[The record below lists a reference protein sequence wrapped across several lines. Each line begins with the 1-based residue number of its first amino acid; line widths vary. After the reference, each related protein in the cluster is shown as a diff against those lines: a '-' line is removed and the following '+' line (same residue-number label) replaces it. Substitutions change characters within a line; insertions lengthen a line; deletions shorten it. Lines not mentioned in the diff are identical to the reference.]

1 MRMMK
6 EKFWGALFLIAP
18 IITVGTLGL
27 PIADVSR
34 AENSGETI
42 VKATCARC
50 HRIVGES
57 IGRRFKKAPDLIGAG
72 DRYQRAWLLGWLKN
86 PKFKLYPM
94 GYDFQEVRKQ
104 PHLSLSAAEA
114 QAVADYLATLK
125 EPLVKQGVM
134 ANVTP
139 ANIERG
145 KARYE
150 VLQCYAC
157 HRTPAPTPQGWMGG
171 DTSTD
176 LRESGK
182 RYQGDWLYR
191 FNQNPLDFVPDSAAF
206 VPSPSQNVTQQDVF
220 DITAYMMT
228 FK

>member
-1 MRMMK
+1 MKDRRMTIA
-6 EKFWGALFLIAP
+6 GTLILG
-18 IITVGTLGL
+18 ITSITVIGV
-27 PIADVSR
+27 INSQSSAQVSG
-34 AENSGETI
+34 SDI
-42 VKATCARC
+42 VKERCLGC
-50 HRIVGES
+50 HRIEGES
-57 IGRRFKKAPDLIGAG
+57 IGRRLKKAPDLIGAG
-72 DRYQRAWLLGWLKN
+72 DKYQRAWLLAWLKN
-86 PKFKLYPM
+86 PKFKFYPM
-94 GYDFQEVRKQ
+94 GYDFQEDRKQ
-104 PHLSLSAAEA
+104 RHLALSSSDAEA
-114 QAVADYLATLK
+114 VVDYLATVK
-125 EPLVKQGVM
+125 EPRVKHGVLT
-134 ANVTP
+134 NVVP

-157 HRTPAPTPQGWMGG
+157 HRTPAPTPEGWMGG

-182 RYQGDWLYR
+182 RYQADWLYR

-206 VPSPSQNVTQQDVF
+206 VPSPSQNVTEQDVF

>member
-1 MRMMK
+1 MRYGVGMLSV
-6 EKFWGALFLIAP
+6 AAIAV
-18 IITVGTLGL
+18 ILLLVGTPVG
-27 PIADVSR
+27 SG
-34 AENSGETI
+34 AESPGEKV
-42 VKATCARC
+42 VKTTCTAC
-50 HRIVGES
+50 HRLEGQP

-72 DRYQRAWLLGWLKN
+72 DKYQRAWLLAWLKN
-86 PKFKLYPM
+86 PKFRFYPM
-94 GYDFQEVRKQ
+94 GYDFQEDRKQ
-104 PHLSLSAAEA
+104 QHLALSAAEA

-125 EPLVKQGVM
+125 EPLVKHGVM

-139 ANIERG
+139 AKIERG

-157 HRTPAPTPQGWMGG
+157 HRTPATTPVGWMGG

-182 RYQGDWLYR
+182 RYKADWLYR

-206 VPSPSQNVTQQDVF
+206 VPSPSQNVTEQDVF

>member
-1 MRMMK
+1 MRY
-6 EKFWGALFLIAP
+6 GVGLLSAAA
-18 IITVGTLGL
+18 ITVVLLLLG
-27 PIADVSR
+27 PRSGAK
-34 AENSGETI
+34 AESPGEKI
-42 VKATCARC
+42 VKTTCAGC
-50 HRIVGES
+50 HRLEGQA

-72 DRYQRAWLLGWLKN
+72 DKYQRVWLLAWLKN
-86 PKFKLYPM
+86 PKFKFYPM
-94 GYDFQEVRKQ
+94 GYDFQEDRKQ
-104 PHLSLSAAEA
+104 RHLALSSPDAEA
-114 QAVADYLATLK
+114 VAEYLGTMK
-125 EPLVKQGVM
+125 EPLVKHGVM
-134 ANVTP
+134 AKVTP

-157 HRTPAPTPQGWMGG
+157 HRTPANTPEGWTGG
-171 DTSTD
+171 DVSTD

-182 RYQGDWLYR
+182 RYQADWLHR

-206 VPSPSQNVTQQDVF
+206 VPTPTQNVTQQDVF

>member
-1 MRMMK
+1 MRYGIGMLSV
-6 EKFWGALFLIAP
+6 AAIAVVLLL
-18 IITVGTLGL
+18 VGTPVG
-27 PIADVSR
+27 SE
-34 AENSGETI
+34 AESPGEKI
-42 VKATCARC
+42 VKTTCSAC
-50 HRIVGES
+50 HRLEGPS
-57 IGRRFKKAPDLIGAG
+57 IGRRLKKAPDLIGAG
-72 DRYQRAWLLGWLKN
+72 DKYQRAWLLAWLKN
-86 PKFKLYPM
+86 PKFRFYPM
-94 GYDFQEVRKQ
+94 GYDFQEDRKQ
-104 PHLSLSAAEA
+104 HHLALSAAEA
-114 QAVADYLATLK
+114 QAVADYLSTLK
-125 EPLVKQGVM
+125 EPLVKHGVM
-134 ANVTP
+134 TNVTP

-182 RYQGDWLYR
+182 RYQADWLYR

-206 VPSPSQNVTQQDVF
+206 VPSPSQNVTEQDVF

>member
-1 MRMMK
+1 MRT
-6 EKFWGALFLIAP
+6 FWAIWMGALAAVVAVVLA
-18 IITVGTLGL
+18 VSSGL
-27 PIADVSR
+27 TR
-34 AENSGETI
+34 AESPGEKI
-42 VKATCARC
+42 VKTTCAGC
-50 HRIVGES
+50 HRLEGQAT
-57 IGRRFKKAPDLIGAG
+57 GRRFKKAPDLIGAG
-72 DRYQRAWLLGWLKN
+72 DKYPRGWLLAWIKN
-86 PKFKLYPM
+86 PKFKFYPM
-94 GYDFQEVRKQ
+94 GYDFQEDRKGR
-104 PHLSLSAAEA
+104 HLALSPGDAET
-114 QAVADYLATLK
+114 VAEYLGTLK
-125 EPLVKQGVM
+125 EPLVKHGVM

-150 VLQCYAC
+150 VLQCFAC
-157 HRTPAPTPQGWMGG
+157 HRTPDNSPQGWTGG

-182 RYQGDWLYR
+182 RYQADWLYR

-206 VPSPSQNVTQQDVF
+206 VPTPTQNVTQQDVF

>member
-1 MRMMK
+1 MNDRRMTMA
-6 EKFWGALFLIAP
+6 GALALV
-18 IITVGTLGL
+18 IITAITVMGL
-27 PIADVSR
+27 SSSESSAQ
-34 AENSGETI
+34 ASGSDI
-42 VKATCARC
+42 VKERC
-50 HRIVGES
+50 LGYHRIVGES

-72 DRYQRAWLLGWLKN
+72 DKYQRAWLLAWLKN

-94 GYDFQEVRKQ
+94 GYDFQEDRKQ
-104 PHLSLSAAEA
+104 QHLALSAAEA

-125 EPLVKQGVM
+125 EPLVKHGVM

-157 HRTPAPTPQGWMGG
+157 HRTPATTAGGWTGG

-182 RYQGDWLYR
+182 RYQADWLYR

-206 VPSPSQNVTQQDVF
+206 VPSPSQNVTQEDVF

-228 FK
+228 LK

>member
-1 MRMMK
+1 MK
-6 EKFWGALFLIAP
+6 EKFWDRVFLIVP
-18 IITVGTLGL
+18 IIVVGALGL
-27 PIADVSR
+27 PA
-34 AENSGETI
+34 AQETPAQTPGEPI
-42 VKATCARC
+42 VKTTCTSC
-50 HRIVGES
+50 HRLEGEPT
-57 IGRRFKKAPDLIGAG
+57 GRRFKKAPDLIGAG
-72 DRYQRAWLLGWLKN
+72 DKYQRAWLLAWLKN

-94 GYDFQEVRKQ
+94 GYDFQEDRKQ
-104 PHLSLSAAEA
+104 QHLALSAADA

-125 EPLVKQGVM
+125 EPLVKHGVM
-134 ANVTP
+134 ANVTR

-145 KARYE
+145 KARYD

-157 HRTPAPTPQGWMGG
+157 HRTPATTAVGWTGG

-182 RYQGDWLYR
+182 RYQADWLYR

-206 VPSPSQNVTQQDVF
+206 VPSPSQNVTEQDVF

>member
-1 MRMMK
+1 MRYGAGVLSVAAIAVVMML
-6 EKFWGALFLIAP
+6 WGTHA
-18 IITVGTLGL
+18 GSG
-27 PIADVSR
+27 
-34 AENSGETI
+34 AESSGEKI
-42 VKATCARC
+42 VKATCAGC
-50 HRIVGES
+50 HRLEGPA

-72 DRYQRAWLLGWLKN
+72 DKYQRAWLLAWLKN
-86 PKFKLYPM
+86 PKFKFYPM
-94 GYDFQEVRKQ
+94 GYDFLEDRKQ
-104 PHLSLSAAEA
+104 RHLALAPADAEA
-114 QAVADYLATLK
+114 VVEYLGTLK
-125 EPLVKQGVM
+125 EPLVKHGIM

-157 HRTPAPTPQGWMGG
+157 HRTPANSPQGWTGG

-182 RYQGDWLYR
+182 RYQPDWLYR
-191 FNQNPLDFVPDSAAF
+191 FNQNPLDFVPDSGAF
-206 VPSPSQNVTQQDVF
+206 VPSPIQNVTEQDVF
-220 DITAYMMT
+220 DVTAYMMT